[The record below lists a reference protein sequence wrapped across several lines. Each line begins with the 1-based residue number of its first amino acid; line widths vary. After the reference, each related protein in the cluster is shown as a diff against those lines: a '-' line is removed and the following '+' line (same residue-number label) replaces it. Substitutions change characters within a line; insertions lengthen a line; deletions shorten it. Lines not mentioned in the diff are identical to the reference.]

1 MDVAV
6 RRHSK
11 AGICAATTAAIVV
24 GPLLSTAPATTHLP
38 APSSVSTAAVQL
50 TAAYN
55 PLQPWRDVFETAGAS
70 AQKLGQEFSAAP
82 AVLLQQ
88 ILANQ
93 VTHLRTVLQNPGSI
107 GTVLGQVVKNV
118 QSVVQAATYLNTNY
132 NEGQAYG
139 SLDGWHY
146 MTIQMIPQ
154 LLPTAND
161 PRATKVITE
170 VLNVLA
176 SPLSGV
182 LIGLAGPAISPAV
195 ALVNS
200 LTAAGAALSGET
212 PWPRSST

>member
-1 MDVAV
+1 MNVAV
-6 RRHSK
+6 RRHTK
-11 AGICAATTAAIVV
+11 AGICAVATAAVV
-24 GPLLSTAPATTHLP
+24 ASPLLQSAPVVAHLP
-38 APSSVSTAAVQL
+38 ALPSVSSAAVQL

-139 SLDGWHY
+139 SLDG
-146 MTIQMIPQ
+146 
-154 LLPTAND
+154 
-161 PRATKVITE
+161 
-170 VLNVLA
+170 
-176 SPLSGV
+176 
-182 LIGLAGPAISPAV
+182 
-195 ALVNS
+195 
-200 LTAAGAALSGET
+200 
-212 PWPRSST
+212 